1 MIINTCKNMFKQKKY
16 LDHYQKGNISFNGKM
31 VKTIY
36 DGYTPLAQHNKNEKI
51 QETTHG
57 LLTQWSL
64 THPKKNKP
72 T

>member
-1 MIINTCKNMFKQKKY
+1 
-16 LDHYQKGNISFNGKM
+16 M

-36 DGYTPLAQHNKNEKI
+36 DGYTSLAQHNKNEKI

-64 THPKKNKP
+64 TQPKKNKP